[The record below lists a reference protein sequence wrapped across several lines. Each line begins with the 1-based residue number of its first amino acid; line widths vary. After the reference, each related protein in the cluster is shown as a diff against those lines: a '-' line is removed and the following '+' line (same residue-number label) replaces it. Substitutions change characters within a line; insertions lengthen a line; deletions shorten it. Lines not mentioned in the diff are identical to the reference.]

1 LTGAHET
8 TLMARTVVNAAGAW
22 AEQFAASQVRLR
34 LTKGIHLVIDRSR
47 LPVPEAVVMTDGKR
61 ILFAIPWGERVIL
74 GTTDSDY
81 QGPTE
86 DPSCDAEDMAYVL
99 RIANEHFPEA
109 HVSEADVISAWA
121 GLRPLIANANGKPS
135 DISRAHEIHVG
146 AGGWI
151 DVAGGKLTTYR
162 LMAEQTVDHV
172 ARILGK
178 NEARCRTAEEPIVPG
193 EGATAYSGVVPPAV
207 LREAV
212 EHFCRQ
218 EWAKHLDDVM
228 IRRSGW
234 RYYHRD
240 HLEITTQ
247 VAGWMAAALGWSA
260 ERTAGEL
267 ARYGEMTKPLA
278 PRWVPLAEGDEERS
292 NDRAAAPVVRTRS

>member
-1 LTGAHET
+1 LTGAHKT

-22 AEQFAASQVRLR
+22 AEQFPASQVRLR
-34 LTKGIHLVIDRSR
+34 LTKGIHLVIDRAR
-47 LPVPEAVVMTDGKR
+47 LPVPEAVVMTDAKR

-81 QGPTE
+81 QGPIE

-99 RIANEHFPEA
+99 RIVNEHFPEA

-135 DISRAHEIHVG
+135 DISRAHEIKVG
-146 AGGWI
+146 AAGWI

-172 ARILGK
+172 ALILGK
-178 NEARCRTAEEPIVPG
+178 SDAPCRTAEEPIVPG

-207 LREAV
+207 SREAV

-228 IRRSGW
+228 VRRSGW

-240 HLEITTQ
+240 HIEIAAR
-247 VAGWMAAALGWSA
+247 VAGWMAAALVWSA

-267 ARYGEMTKPLA
+267 VRYGEMTKPLA
-278 PRWVPLAEGDEERS
+278 PRWVPLAEENDQRD
-292 NDRAAAPVVRTRS
+292 DRATTPVVRARS